1 MSQNHSDRDA
11 GTVALGGA
19 APGDAV
25 AGGTGLGRRTRKHDP
40 NYKWVALSNTTLGV
54 LMSAIDGSI
63 VIISLPAIFTGIKL
77 NPLDPGSTSYLLWI
91 MMGYLLVTAV
101 LVVAFGRLGDMFGRV
116 RMYNAGFVIFTVGS
130 LLLALT
136 PFTGP
141 AGAIWIIFMRFVQGI
156 GGAFLFANSQ
166 AILTDAFPPE
176 QRGLAFGV
184 NGISFLAG
192 QFVGL
197 VVGGVLA
204 AINWRL
210 VFFVSVPVGLIGTVW
225 AYMRLEEL
233 GTVTHA
239 KIDWPGNL
247 TFGIGLTALLI
258 GITYGIQPYGG
269 QTMGWTNP
277 FVLSMM
283 IGGLILLGFF
293 VWIER
298 RVAEPLF
305 DLALFRIRAFTA
317 GNLAGFLSAL
327 GRGGLSFMLV
337 IWLQGVWLPLHGY
350 SFADTPLWAGI
361 YMLPLTLGS
370 LVFGPI
376 SGVLSDRFGARP
388 FATGGMLIAAV
399 SFFGLILLPV
409 NFPYWQF
416 GGLLLVSGIGGGLFF
431 SPNMAGIMNSVPARQ
446 RGAAAGMRA
455 TFQNSATVVSI
466 GVFFSLMI
474 AGLSASLPGALYNG
488 LTAHGVPASDAAQI
502 SHLPPVASL
511 FAALLGFN
519 PMAALLPPA
528 VLHALPASQAA
539 ILTSKEFFPQLIG
552 APLQAGLAIVFFA
565 AGAMALVAAW
575 ASWLRGGLYRH
586 DESAAYPPSSAP
598 GRPAAAAAHG
608 LGFDAGAT
616 GSAGPAGVPAGR
628 PDDAPAAASR
638 IEPPALAETQDP

>member
-1 MSQNHSDRDA
+1 MVSNQSGREA
-11 GTVALGGA
+11 GAAAAGGA
-19 APGDAV
+19 AAEGN
-25 AGGTGLGRRTRKHDP
+25 GQRRTRKHDP

-101 LVVAFGRLGDMFGRV
+101 LVVAFGRMGDMFGRV

-141 AGAIWIIFMRFVQGI
+141 AGAIWIIGMRFVQGI

-192 QFVGL
+192 QFIGL

-210 VFFVSVPVGLIGTVW
+210 VFFVSVPVGLVGTIW

-239 KIDWPGNL
+239 KMDWPGNL
-247 TFGIGLTALLI
+247 TFGVGLTALLI

-277 FVLSMM
+277 FVIFM
-283 IGGLILLGFF
+283 IVAGVALLGLF
-293 VWIER
+293 VWVER
-298 RVAEPLF
+298 RAAEPLF

-317 GNLAGFLSAL
+317 GNLAGFLSGL

-370 LVFGPI
+370 LVFGPL
-376 SGVLSDRFGARP
+376 SGYLSDRFGARP
-388 FATGGMLIAAV
+388 FATGGMLIAAL
-399 SFFGLILLPV
+399 SFFALILLPV
-409 NFPYWQF
+409 NFEYWQF
-416 GGLLLVSGIGGGLFF
+416 GGILLVSGIGGGLFF

-455 TFQNSATVVSI
+455 TFQNSSTVVSI

-474 AGLSASLPGALYNG
+474 AGLSTSLPNALYGG
-488 LTAHGVPASDAAQI
+488 LTAHGVPAADASQV

-511 FAALLGFN
+511 FAALLGYN
-519 PMAALLPPA
+519 PMAALLPA
-528 VLHALPASQAA
+528 HVLAALPASQAA
-539 ILTSKEFFPQLIG
+539 ILTSKEFFPQLIA
-552 APLQAGLAIVFFA
+552 APLQQGLAVVFFA
-565 AGAMALVAAW
+565 AAVMAIVAAW
-575 ASWLRGGLYRH
+575 ASWQRGGLYRH
-586 DESAAYPPSSAP
+586 DESAAERPSPAPRLSGAGRTRGVELDGSVAGVAARADGPADAVSRLEPPSV
-598 GRPAAAAAHG
+598 
-608 LGFDAGAT
+608 AGT
-616 GSAGPAGVPAGR
+616 
-628 PDDAPAAASR
+628 PD
-638 IEPPALAETQDP
+638 L

>member
-1 MSQNHSDRDA
+1 MVSNHSDGEA
-11 GTVALGGA
+11 GA
-19 APGDAV
+19 AASGREVAAE
-25 AGGTGLGRRTRKHDP
+25 AGGQRRVRKHDP

-130 LLLALT
+130 LLLAVT

-141 AGAIWIIFMRFVQGI
+141 AGAIWIIGMRFVQGI

-192 QFVGL
+192 QFIGL

-210 VFFVSVPVGLIGTVW
+210 VFFVSVPVGLVGTIW

-239 KIDWPGNL
+239 RMDWPGNL
-247 TFGIGLTALLI
+247 TFGVGLTALLI

-269 QTMGWTNP
+269 QTMGWSNP
-277 FVLSMM
+277 FVISM
-283 IGGLILLGFF
+283 IVGGMVLLGLF
-293 VWIER
+293 VWVER
-298 RVAEPLF
+298 RAAEPLF

-317 GNLAGFLSAL
+317 GNLAGFLSGL

-370 LVFGPI
+370 LVFGPL
-376 SGVLSDRFGARP
+376 SGYLSDRFGARP

-399 SFFGLILLPV
+399 SFFALILLPV
-409 NFPYWQF
+409 NFEYWQF
-416 GGLLLVSGIGGGLFF
+416 GGILLVSGIGGGLFF

-455 TFQNSATVVSI
+455 TFQNSSTVVSI

-474 AGLSASLPGALYNG
+474 AGLSTSLPNALYGG
-488 LTAHGVPASDAAQI
+488 LTAHGVPAADASQI

-511 FAALLGFN
+511 FAALLGYN
-519 PMAALLPPA
+519 PMAALLPA
-528 VLHALPASQAA
+528 QVLHALPASQAA
-539 ILTSKEFFPQLIG
+539 ILTSKEFFPQLIA
-552 APLQAGLAIVFFA
+552 APLQQGLAIVFFA
-565 AGAMALVAAW
+565 AAVMALVAAW
-575 ASWLRGGLYRH
+575 ASWQRGGLYRH
-586 DESAAYPPSSAP
+586 DESAAERPSPAPRPSSAVTNR
-598 GRPAAAAAHG
+598 GVELNGAVVGVAARARD
-608 LGFDAGAT
+608 LPDAT
-616 GSAGPAGVPAGR
+616 
-628 PDDAPAAASR
+628 SR
-638 IEPPALAETQDP
+638 SEPPSMVETPDR

>member
-1 MSQNHSDRDA
+1 MNSNHSGREA
-11 GTVALGGA
+11 RVAAAGGA
-19 APGDAV
+19 AAEGASAP
-25 AGGTGLGRRTRKHDP
+25 RRSRRHDP

-141 AGAIWIIFMRFVQGI
+141 AGAIWIIGMRFVQGI

-210 VFFVSVPVGLIGTVW
+210 VFFVSVPVGLVGTIW

-277 FVLSMM
+277 FVLSM
-283 IGGLILLGFF
+283 IGGGLLLLALF
-293 VWIER
+293 VWVER

-370 LVFGPI
+370 LVFGPL
-376 SGVLSDRFGARP
+376 SGYLSDRFGARP
-388 FATGGMLIAAV
+388 FATGGMLIAAA

-409 NFPYWQF
+409 DFPYWQF

-474 AGLSASLPGALYNG
+474 AGLSASLPGSLYDG
-488 LTAHGVPASDAAQI
+488 LTAHAVPAADASQI

-511 FAALLGFN
+511 FAALLGYN
-519 PMAALLPPA
+519 PMAALLPPQ
-528 VLHALPASQAA
+528 VLHSLPASQAA
-539 ILTSKEFFPQLIG
+539 ILTSKEFFPQLIA
-552 APLQAGLAIVFFA
+552 APLQAGLAIVFAA
-565 AGAMALVAAW
+565 AGLMALVAAW
-575 ASWLRGGLYRH
+575 ASWLRGGLYIH
-586 DESAAYPPSSAP
+586 DESAAVSSPSRVRPSS
-598 GRPAAAAAHG
+598 PAKTPATEN
-608 LGFDAGAT
+608 AGAVVRIRDRADGPPDAT
-616 GSAGPAGVPAGR
+616 SRREPGSEV
-628 PDDAPAAASR
+628 
-638 IEPPALAETQDP
+638 ETSDP

>member
-1 MSQNHSDRDA
+1 MTQNQPDGVAATALAPDA
-11 GTVALGGA
+11 RPAETNG
-19 APGDAV
+19 
-25 AGGTGLGRRTRKHDP
+25 GRRSRKHDP

-63 VIISLPAIFTGIKL
+63 VIISLPAIFTVIQL

-141 AGAIWIIFMRFVQGI
+141 AGAIWIIFMRLVQGV

-166 AILTDAFPPE
+166 AILTDAFPPQ

-210 VFFVSVPVGLIGTVW
+210 VFFVSVPFGLLGTIW

-233 GTVTHA
+233 GTVTHS

-269 QTMGWTNP
+269 ETMGWTNP
-277 FVLSMM
+277 FVLSM
-283 IGGLILLGFF
+283 IAGGVVLLGLF
-293 VWIER
+293 VWVER

-305 DLALFRIRAFTA
+305 DLALFRIRAFGA

-370 LVFGPI
+370 LVFGPL
-376 SGVLSDRFGARP
+376 SGILSDRFGARP

-409 NFPYWQF
+409 DFQYWQF

-466 GVFFSLMI
+466 GVFFTLMI
-474 AGLSASLPGALYNG
+474 AGLSASLPSALYGG
-488 LTAHGVPASDAAQI
+488 LTAHGVPVADASQI

-511 FAALLGFN
+511 FAALLGYN
-519 PMAALLPPA
+519 PMASLLPA
-528 VLHALPASQAA
+528 GVLHALPASQVA
-539 ILTSKEFFPQLIG
+539 ILTSKEFFPQLI
-552 APLQAGLAIVFFA
+552 ASPLQGGLAIVFFA

-575 ASWLRGGLYRH
+575 ASWLRGGLYVH
-586 DESAAYPPSSAP
+586 DESAAQS
-598 GRPAAAAAHG
+598 RP
-608 LGFDAGAT
+608 T
-616 GSAGPAGVPAGR
+616 PASPAVER
-628 PDDAPAAASR
+628 
-638 IEPPALAETQDP
+638 

>member
-1 MSQNHSDRDA
+1 MVSNHSD
-11 GTVALGGA
+11 GEVGA
-19 APGDAV
+19 AASDRAEAAA
-25 AGGTGLGRRTRKHDP
+25 AGGQRRTRKHDP

-130 LLLALT
+130 LLLAVT

-141 AGAIWIIFMRFVQGI
+141 AGAIWIIGMRFVQGI

-192 QFVGL
+192 QFIGL

-210 VFFVSVPVGLIGTVW
+210 VFFVSVPVGLVGTIW

-239 KIDWPGNL
+239 KMDWPGNL
-247 TFGIGLTALLI
+247 TFGVGLTALLI

-277 FVLSMM
+277 FVISM
-283 IGGLILLGFF
+283 IVGGMVLLGLF
-293 VWIER
+293 VWVER
-298 RVAEPLF
+298 RAAEPLF
-305 DLALFRIRAFTA
+305 DLALFRIRAFSA
-317 GNLAGFLSAL
+317 GNLAGFLSGL

-370 LVFGPI
+370 LVFGPL
-376 SGVLSDRFGARP
+376 SGYLSDRFGARP

-399 SFFGLILLPV
+399 SFFALILLPV
-409 NFPYWQF
+409 NFEYWQF
-416 GGLLLVSGIGGGLFF
+416 GGILLVSGIGGGLFF

-455 TFQNSATVVSI
+455 TFQNSSTVVSI

-474 AGLSASLPGALYNG
+474 AGLSTSLPNALYGG
-488 LTAHGVPASDAAQI
+488 LTAHGVPAADASQV

-511 FAALLGFN
+511 FAALLGYN
-519 PMAALLPPA
+519 PMAALLPA
-528 VLHALPASQAA
+528 HVLAALPASQAA
-539 ILTSKEFFPQLIG
+539 ILTSKEFFPQLIA
-552 APLQAGLAIVFFA
+552 APLQQGLAIVFFA
-565 AGAMALVAAW
+565 AAVMAIVAAW
-575 ASWLRGGLYRH
+575 ASWQRGGLYRH
-586 DESAAYPPSSAP
+586 DESAAERPSPAPRPSSA
-598 GRPAAAAAHG
+598 GTNRGVELDGAVVGVAARARD
-608 LGFDAGAT
+608 LPDAT
-616 GSAGPAGVPAGR
+616 
-628 PDDAPAAASR
+628 SR
-638 IEPPALAETQDP
+638 SEPPSMVETPDR